1 MTHRD
6 NVLVRHRDEIREIA
20 ARRKAKSI
28 ALVGSVARGE
38 NSDYGFLVEF
48 THPTGLFNMS
58 GLRLDLEDLLG
69 EKVDVVTTKGIKDHC
84 RSMFD
89 DAILL
94 WMPVAI

>member
-1 MTHRD
+1 MTRRD
-6 NVLVRHRDEIREIA
+6 NVLVLHRDEIREIA
-20 ARRKAKSI
+20 ARRQAKSI

-38 NSDYGFLVEF
+38 DSEDSDYDFLVEF
-48 THPTGLFNMS
+48 TRPTGLFNMS

-69 EKVDVVTTKGIKDHC
+69 EKVDVVPMKGIRDHC

-94 WMPVAI
+94 